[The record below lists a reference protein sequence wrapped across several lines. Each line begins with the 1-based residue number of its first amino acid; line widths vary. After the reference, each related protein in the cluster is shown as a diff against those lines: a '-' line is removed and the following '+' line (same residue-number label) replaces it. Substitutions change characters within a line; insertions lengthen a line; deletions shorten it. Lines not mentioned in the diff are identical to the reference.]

1 MLVLPT
7 GSCSTFVDSLQT
19 GVLQKKQVSV
29 RDLLSEA
36 VRFLHGDPRNNG
48 PGVADQ
54 ERIFDAFGYYE
65 DKWNGDRS
73 GRIAFHRR
81 GPRRSGSGQRI
92 TQLAVLHSMYLYP
105 FSPLFRPSMSA
116 KCCRDSSYPVLAVVQ
131 PKVPLRET
139 APVQCSQ
146 ADRLREE
153 LPRRN
158 PGPHQAYVRNMVVI
172 GAGPAGLV
180 AAVYGAP
187 ERPRCPGNRV
197 KCSRRSGKRK
207 FQDRKLP

>member
-1 MLVLPT
+1 VL
-7 GSCSTFVDSLQT
+7 
-19 GVLQKKQVSV
+19 
-29 RDLLSEA
+29 REA

-73 GRIAFHRR
+73 GRIAFDRR

-92 TQLAVLHSMYLYP
+92 TQLAVLHSMHLYP
-105 FSPLFRPSMSA
+105 FPPLFRPLMSA
-116 KCCRDSSYPVLAVVQ
+116 KCCRDSSYPVLSVVRR
-131 PKVPLRET
+131 KGRYG
-139 APVQCSQ
+139 
-146 ADRLREE
+146 RLHCTVLTGRPFE
-153 LPRRN
+153 RGTC
-158 PGPHQAYVRNMVVI
+158 PGVTRGLTRHTCANMVVI
-172 GAGPAGLV
+172 GPGPAGLV

-207 FQDRKLP
+207 FQDRKLPWFSHWHFRTRTGRTAYTCAEIRCAGNAS